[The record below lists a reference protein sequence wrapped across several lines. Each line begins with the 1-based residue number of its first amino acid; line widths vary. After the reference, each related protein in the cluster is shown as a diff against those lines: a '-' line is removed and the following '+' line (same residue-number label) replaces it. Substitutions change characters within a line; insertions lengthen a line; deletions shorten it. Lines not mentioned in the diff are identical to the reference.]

1 MEENVG
7 ELENKASGKF
17 YLVKW
22 DKEKEISFVQ
32 TKQYIWVPVDE
43 NVKTAED
50 ALKRAEEH
58 LRDNQDLY

>member
-1 MEENVG
+1 MEEIVG

-22 DKEKEISFVQ
+22 DKEKEITFVQ